1 VKIVWTLLRFGTPLF
16 SRRGRLVLLLSTMSQ
31 VALVALDAVALLLLA
46 SVFEFTRDTDLS
58 GLKVDTTATKLLTI
72 IVLFVLRSA
81 LTAIV
86 SWVTV
91 RQLAREESRMGID
104 LFGVLLNPTTRLEGT
119 VDTHFHN
126 GVDRVPDS
134 LVKVGIWIT
143 AMISEV
149 LTVVVLLGVFVVFDP
164 LTALT
169 SILYFS
175 AVVVAQHRTLA
186 KVSYRQGVE
195 TMKLRVGLYQVL
207 SDAAQLRKTLSESSA
222 VSMTAFL
229 SEYRSLLSETR
240 GRSAFVS
247 TVPRYLLELTLAI
260 GILIMGSVAYLASGP
275 TQALTTVVL
284 FTGVSFR
291 LLPVVNRI
299 QVLAL
304 SIIGDA
310 PTAKL
315 IFEMPTGAHKVIV
328 EDPRESKNT
337 LEMQGVNFGYSDSG
351 GLVLRD
357 INLCL
362 EKDKQYAI
370 VGPSGSGKTT
380 LVDIFLGLLQPTSG
394 LMRRDKRTVSA
405 YVPQETH
412 IAYISLAENVALT
425 WNRADIDLPRVELA
439 LKRAGLQEFL
449 PRINDPTPLLNESL
463 SGGQKQ
469 RIGLARAFY
478 SGADFIVLDEVTS
491 ALDAKTEK
499 EIVEQIYELR
509 GDVTAVIVAHRLST
523 VRHADHV
530 FYLEDGQLIG
540 SDTFQALADTLPQ
553 FRQQIEFGQ
562 IHLGD

>member
-1 VKIVWTLLRFGTPLF
+1 MKIVWTLVRFGTPLF
-16 SRRGRLVLLLSTMSQ
+16 SRRGRVVLLLSTMSQ

-72 IVLFVLRSA
+72 IVLFVARSA

-91 RQLAREESRMGID
+91 RQLAREESRMGIAV
-104 LFGVLLNPTTRLEGT
+104 FGVLLNPTTRLEGT

-134 LVKVGIWIT
+134 LLKVGISIS
-143 AMISEV
+143 AMISEI

-164 LTALT
+164 LTAFT

-195 TMKLRVGLYQVL
+195 TMKLRDGLYRVL
-207 SDAAQLRKTLSESSA
+207 SDAAQLRKTLSETSA
-222 VSMTAFL
+222 VSMTVLL

-260 GILIMGSVAYLASGP
+260 GILIMGGVAYLASGP

-315 IFEMPTGAHKVIV
+315 IFEMPTGTHKVIV

-362 EKDKQYAI
+362 EQDKQYAI

-380 LVDIFLGLLQPTSG
+380 LVDIFLGLLQP
-394 LMRRDKRTVSA
+394 
-405 YVPQETH
+405 
-412 IAYISLAENVALT
+412 
-425 WNRADIDLPRVELA
+425 
-439 LKRAGLQEFL
+439 
-449 PRINDPTPLLNESL
+449 
-463 SGGQKQ
+463 
-469 RIGLARAFY
+469 
-478 SGADFIVLDEVTS
+478 
-491 ALDAKTEK
+491 
-499 EIVEQIYELR
+499 
-509 GDVTAVIVAHRLST
+509 
-523 VRHADHV
+523 
-530 FYLEDGQLIG
+530 
-540 SDTFQALADTLPQ
+540 LADGLKLLLKESVIPTNSNT
-553 FRQQIEFGQ
+553 FGFVFAP
-562 IHLGD
+562 ILTFFLSLVG

>member
-1 VKIVWTLLRFGTPLF
+1 
-16 SRRGRLVLLLSTMSQ
+16 MSQ

-523 VRHADHV
+523 ARHADHV

>member
-1 VKIVWTLLRFGTPLF
+1 
-16 SRRGRLVLLLSTMSQ
+16 MSQ

>member
-1 VKIVWTLLRFGTPLF
+1 MKIVWTLVRFGTPLF
-16 SRRGRLVLLLSTMSQ
+16 SRRGRVVLLLSTMSQ

-72 IVLFVLRSA
+72 IVLFVARSA

-91 RQLAREESRMGID
+91 RQLAREESRMGIAV
-104 LFGVLLNPTTRLEGT
+104 FGVLLNPTTRLEGT

-134 LVKVGIWIT
+134 LLKVGISIS
-143 AMISEV
+143 AMISEI

-195 TMKLRVGLYQVL
+195 TMKLRDGLYRVL
-207 SDAAQLRKTLSESSA
+207 SDAAQLRKTLSETSA
-222 VSMTAFL
+222 VSMTVLL

-260 GILIMGSVAYLASGP
+260 GILIMGGVAYLASGP

-315 IFEMPTGAHKVIV
+315 IFEMPTGTHKVIV

-394 LMRRDKRTVSA
+394 SMRRDKRKVSA

-412 IAYISLAENVALT
+412 IAYISLAENVALA
-425 WNRADIDLPRVELA
+425 WNRADVDLHRVELA
-439 LKRAGLQEFL
+439 LRRAGLQEFL

-491 ALDAKTEK
+491 ALDAETEK
-499 EIVEQIYELR
+499 DIVEQIYELR

-530 FYLEDGQLIG
+530 FYLEDGRLIG

-553 FRQQIEFGQ
+553 FRQQIELGQ